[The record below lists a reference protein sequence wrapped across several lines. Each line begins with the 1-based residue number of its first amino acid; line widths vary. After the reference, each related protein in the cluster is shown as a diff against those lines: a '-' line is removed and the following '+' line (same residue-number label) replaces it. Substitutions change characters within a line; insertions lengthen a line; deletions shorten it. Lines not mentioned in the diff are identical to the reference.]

1 LKTLAGKIK
10 QMLDKLIEV
19 RSKGNSTLVNTTK
32 AKLSLKGIDY
42 QSYTATSPDDP
53 AMIKKVTEV
62 AKEMGI
68 TL

>member
-1 LKTLAGKIK
+1 
-10 QMLDKLIEV
+10 MLDKLIET

-42 QSYTATSPDDP
+42 AAYTATSPDDP

>member
-1 LKTLAGKIK
+1 MAGKIK

-32 AKLSLKGIDY
+32 AKLSLKGIAY
-42 QSYTATSPDDP
+42 QNYTVTSPDDP
-53 AMIKKVTEV
+53 EMIKKVTEV
-62 AKEMGI
+62 AKDMGI